1 MEEWLWAL
9 LGIMAMIII
18 ALFMKIYILQKA
30 AKEIANAF
38 ADRLMTDTNTL
49 IDISCNDRYMRK
61 LANAI
66 NTELRKLCI
75 ERHRFQQ
82 GDMELKNA
90 VTNISHD
97 LRTPL
102 TAICGYLELLEREEK
117 SDTVNR
123 YIGIIKDRVDILT
136 QLSEELFRYSVIIST
151 KDNITE
157 EQVVI
162 NTVLEESIAA
172 FYTVLTERN
181 IVPEIHV
188 SETKVIRMLDRSAL
202 SRVFSNLISNVLKY
216 SDGDLKI
223 TLSGKGEIIF
233 SNMASGLDEIQ
244 VGRLFDRFY
253 TVEAARKSTGLGL
266 AISKTLIE
274 QMDGTISAK
283 YENSR
288 LSIYIYFPDIKERKD

>member
-1 MEEWLWAL
+1 MEEWLWAFV
-9 LGIMAMIII
+9 GIMALIMV

-49 IDISCNDRYMRK
+49 IDISSNDRYMCK

-66 NTELRKLCI
+66 NTELRKLRI
-75 ERHRFQQ
+75 ERHRFWQ

-102 TAICGYLELLEREEK
+102 TAICGYLELLEKEEK
-117 SDTVNR
+117 TETVNH

-151 KDNITE
+151 KDHTIK
-157 EQVVI
+157 EQVVM
-162 NTVLEESIAA
+162 NTVLEETIAA

-181 IVPEIHV
+181 IVPEIQMC
-188 SETKVIRMLDRSAL
+188 EKKILRMLDRSAL
-202 SRVFSNLISNVLKY
+202 SRVVSNLISNVIKY

-223 TLSGKGEIIF
+223 VLSENGKITF
-233 SNMASGLDEIQ
+233 SNRASGLDEIQ

-253 TVEAARKSTGLGL
+253 TVESARKSTGLGL
-266 AISKTLIE
+266 AISKTLVE
-274 QMDGTISAK
+274 KMNGTISAE
-283 YENSR
+283 YENGR
-288 LSIYIYFPDIKERKD
+288 LSIHIVFPE